1 MEFLL
6 DPSVRHLNHGSYGA
20 APREVLAEQDRWR
33 AIMEGRPMAF
43 FGDSLFAELDAALVP
58 CAALVGARPEDL
70 VFVRNATTAINSVVV
85 SEELGSG
92 VDVVTTN
99 HRYDAVRD
107 TLVRAAERTGAR
119 IITADVPYPLD
130 DAAQITAAVVG
141 AFTERTRLVC
151 IDQITSPTAIV
162 FPVADIAREAHARG
176 IRVAVDAAHV
186 PGQIPVDV
194 PALGV
199 DYWTGNLHK
208 WCFAAKGTAILWVAP
223 EHQERTRPSVTSL
236 ATLRSFKE
244 GFHWIGTDDPTGW
257 LSAPVA
263 IRLTREGL
271 AERIARNHALV
282 ARGRKLIA
290 DRVGT
295 ALPHP
300 DDPKLYASIATIE
313 LPGRPGTHDRIRR
326 RLANEHRID
335 AMPLTWG
342 DRLWI
347 RISGQ
352 VYNEPSDYEALA
364 EALPAVLD

>member
-20 APREVLAEQDRWR
+20 APREVLREQDRWR

-43 FGDSLFAELDAALVP
+43 FGNSLAAELESALVP
-58 CAALVGARPEDL
+58 CAELVGARVEDL
-70 VFVRNATTAINSVVV
+70 VFVRNATTAINAVVA
-85 SEELGSG
+85 SETLGPG

-119 IITADVPYPLD
+119 IVTADVPYPLERPE
-130 DAAQITAAVVG
+130 QITEAIVG
-141 AFTERTRLVC
+141 AFTDRTRLVC
-151 IDQITSPTAIV
+151 IDQITSPTAIL
-162 FPVADIAREAHARG
+162 FPVADIAREARARG
-176 IRVAVDAAHV
+176 IRVAVDGAHV
-186 PGQIPVDV
+186 PGQIAVDV

-208 WCFAAKGTAILWVAP
+208 WCFAAKGTAILWIAP
-223 EHQERTRPSVTSL
+223 EHQERTRPAITSL
-236 ATLRSFKE
+236 ATTRSFKE
-244 GFHWIGTDDPTGW
+244 AFHWIGTDDSTGW

-271 AERIARNHALV
+271 TERVARNHALV
-282 ARGRKLIA
+282 ARGRKVVA
-290 DRVGT
+290 EAVGT
-295 ALPHP
+295 VLPHP
-300 DDPKLYASIATIE
+300 DDPRLYASIATIE
-313 LPGRPGTHDRIRR
+313 LPGRPGTHDRIRT
-326 RLANEHRID
+326 RLADEHRID

-342 DRLWI
+342 GRLWI

-352 VYNEPSDYEALA
+352 VYNDASDYEALA
-364 EALPAVLD
+364 KALPAVLD

>member
-6 DPSVRHLNHGSYGA
+6 DPSVRHVNHGSYGA

-33 AIMEGRPMAF
+33 AIMEGRPLAF
-43 FGDSLFAELDAALVP
+43 FGDPLANALEQAIAP
-58 CAALVGARPEDL
+58 CAELVGAATEDV
-70 VFVRNATTAINSVVV
+70 VFVRNATTAINAVVV
-85 SEELGSG
+85 SEALGPG
-92 VDVVTTN
+92 VDVVTTS

-107 TLVRAAERTGAR
+107 TLARAAERTGAR
-119 IITADVPYPLD
+119 IVTAQVPYPLERPE
-130 DAAQITAAVVG
+130 QITAAVVA
-141 AFTERTRLVC
+141 AFTDRTRLVC

-176 IRVAVDAAHV
+176 IRVAVDGAHV

-208 WCFAAKGTAILWVAP
+208 WCFAAKGTAILWVAK
-223 EHQERTRPSVTSL
+223 EHQAVTRPAITSYST
-236 ATLRSFKE
+236 ARSFKE
-244 GFHWIGTDDPTGW
+244 GFHWTGTDDPTGW

-263 IRLTREGL
+263 IRCTRERM
-271 AERIARNHALV
+271 AERIERNHALV

-295 ALPHP
+295 TLPHP
-300 DDPKLYASIATIE
+300 DDPRLYASIATIE
-313 LPGRPGTHDRIRR
+313 LPGRPGTHEEIRV
-326 RLANEHRID
+326 RLAREYRID

-352 VYNEPSDYEALA
+352 VYNDPSDYEALA

>member
-43 FGDSLFAELDAALVP
+43 FGETLAGALEAAIAPCAELIGAA
-58 CAALVGARPEDL
+58 PEDV
-70 VFVRNATTAINSVVV
+70 VFVRNATTATNAVVA
-85 SEELGSG
+85 SEALGPG

-107 TLVRAAERTGAR
+107 TLARAAQRTGAR
-119 IITADVPYPLD
+119 IVTAEVPYPLERPE
-130 DAAQITAAVVG
+130 QITAAVVA
-141 AFTERTRLVC
+141 AFTDRTRLLC

-162 FPVADIAREAHARG
+162 FPVADIAREARARG
-176 IRVAVDAAHV
+176 IRVAVDGAHV

-223 EHQERTRPSVTSL
+223 EHQARTRPAVTSYG
-236 ATLRSFKE
+236 RSFKE
-244 GFHWIGTDDPTGW
+244 CFHWVGTDDSTGW

-263 IRLTREGL
+263 IRLTRERM
-271 AERIARNHALV
+271 AERVARNHDLV

-290 DRVGT
+290 DRIGT
-295 ALPHP
+295 TLPHP
-300 DDPKLYASIATIE
+300 DDPRLYASIATIE
-313 LPGRPGTHDRIRR
+313 LPGRPGTHERIRM
-326 RLANEHRID
+326 RLSREFRID

-352 VYNEPSDYEALA
+352 VYNQPADYQALA

>member
-33 AIMEGRPMAF
+33 AIMEGRPMTF
-43 FGDSLFAELDAALVP
+43 FGETLMDALEAAVAPCAELIGAAAKDV
-58 CAALVGARPEDL
+58 
-70 VFVRNATTAINSVVV
+70 VFVRNATTATNAVVA
-85 SEELGSG
+85 SEAFGAG

-107 TLVRAAERTGAR
+107 TLARAAERTGAR
-119 IITADVPYPLD
+119 IVTAQVPFPLEGPE
-130 DAAQITAAVVG
+130 QITAAVVA
-141 AFTERTRLVC
+141 AFTDRTRLLC

-176 IRVAVDAAHV
+176 IRVAVDGAHV

-223 EHQERTRPSVTSL
+223 EHQARTRPAITSL
-236 ATLRSFKE
+236 GTIRSFKE

-257 LSAPVA
+257 LSAPAA
-263 IRLTREGL
+263 IALTRERM
-271 AERIARNHALV
+271 AERAARNHDLV
-282 ARGRKLIA
+282 ARGRKVIA

-300 DDPKLYASIATIE
+300 DDPRLYASIATIE
-313 LPGRPGTHDRIRR
+313 LPGRPGTHERIRR
-326 RLANEHRID
+326 TLSRDHRID

-342 DRLWI
+342 DRLWV

-352 VYNEPSDYEALA
+352 VYNDPSDYEALA
-364 EALPAVLD
+364 EALPAALD

>member
-1 MEFLL
+1 LEFLL

-33 AIMEGRPMAF
+33 AIMEGRPMTF
-43 FGDSLFAELDAALVP
+43 FGDALMDALEAAVAP
-58 CAALVGARPEDL
+58 CAELVGAAAKDV
-70 VFVRNATTAINSVVV
+70 VFVRNATTATNAVVA
-85 SEELGSG
+85 SEELGPG

-107 TLVRAAERTGAR
+107 TLARAAERTGAR
-119 IITADVPYPLD
+119 IVTAQVPFPLERPE
-130 DAAQITAAVVG
+130 QITAAVVG
-141 AFTERTRLVC
+141 ALTDRTRLLC

-162 FPVADIAREAHARG
+162 FPVAEIAREAHARG
-176 IRVAVDAAHV
+176 IRVAVDGAHV
-186 PGQIPVDV
+186 PGQMPVDV

-223 EHQERTRPSVTSL
+223 ERQAITRPAITSYS
-236 ATLRSFKE
+236 TMRSFKE
-244 GFHWIGTDDPTGW
+244 GFHWVGTDDSTGW

-263 IRLTREGL
+263 IALTRERM
-271 AERIARNHALV
+271 AERVARNHSLV
-282 ARGRKLIA
+282 QRGRKLIA

-295 ALPHP
+295 ELPHP
-300 DDPKLYASIATIE
+300 DDPRLYASIATIE
-313 LPGRPGTHDRIRR
+313 LPGRPGTHEHIRR
-326 RLANEHRID
+326 RLSQEFRID
-335 AMPLTWG
+335 TMPLTWG

-352 VYNEPSDYEALA
+352 IYNDPSDYEALA